1 MQTRDICKAIWWQP
15 LSPIWVALEIFH
27 IVLEELPSNIRENW
41 RIIKMISSGP
51 WWIWDI
57 VLFAGLIL
65 ITLKGVN
72 RLIFQKEEE
81 FKKQLGNY
89 QNEIEQLKI
98 QLDKN

>member
-1 MQTRDICKAIWWQP
+1 
-15 LSPIWVALEIFH
+15 
-27 IVLEELPSNIRENW
+27 
-41 RIIKMISSGP
+41 MISSGP